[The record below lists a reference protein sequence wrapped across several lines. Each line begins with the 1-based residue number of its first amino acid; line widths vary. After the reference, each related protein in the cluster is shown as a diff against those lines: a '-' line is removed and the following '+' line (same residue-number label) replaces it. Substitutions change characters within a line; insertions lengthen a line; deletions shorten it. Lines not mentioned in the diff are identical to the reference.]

1 MRDRRLA
8 DIQDMLDQARQHI
21 AAEEFDRAESLCADV
36 LVTDPVSVPAHQL
49 MARVWLG
56 RNEPDKVRDR
66 IAYRD
71 ELPCDEHYVEWGLIA
86 EEVEALEIA
95 VQIYEELL
103 KRAPENGVVLYRL
116 GLICL
121 ERGERDRAVGL
132 LQRALR
138 VSPDHAAA
146 AFELAQC
153 YAEDELWGLAA
164 DAYERGLV
172 CDPDNEEAQTA
183 LQVVM
188 ARMRELAQLPS
199 SEMPSG
205 EGAARRMR
213 VLFSGREGVH
223 ARQWIDEDGRVG
235 YSPVQ
240 EPLADHLL
248 ALHLQGTATLGVYPV
263 RADQTVLFGAID
275 IDIRKSALKA
285 GEAGQSISA
294 RLQELVLA
302 DARRLARQ
310 FDELHLPVYVEDSG
324 YKGVHLWLFFAEPVP
339 AAVVKRF
346 FEAVVQRVGPPGPEL
361 QWEVFPKQEQVA
373 EDQLGNLIKLPLG
386 IHLKT
391 GRRCLF
397 TDLDGQEYSDQEGFL
412 QRIQQVERGAFEQAV
427 SRLVASPAQGG
438 TAGSAETIREAFPEY
453 EALFK
458 GCPVLVALME
468 KAVVTHH
475 LTHDERLVLKC
486 ILGHLDEGGGRLIH
500 SIIGHCLDYSEA
512 ITQQQIDRTP
522 PSPISCPKI
531 RQRLPEVT
539 STVNCAC
546 VFDLPEGG
554 YPSPLLH
561 LDSTFTSGRSQSVD
575 RHGSLVDKYVNLR
588 RDYQRLTRE
597 LAQLEDDL
605 HYAITSADRD
615 ELRAG
620 GWILRRDGEGRFQ
633 VEVDLG

>member
-1 MRDRRLA
+1 MDL
-8 DIQDMLDQARQHI
+8 QEVLHQARQHI
-21 AAEEFDRAESLCADV
+21 EAREFDRAESLCADV
-36 LVTDPVSVPAHQL
+36 LVADPVCVPAHQL

-56 RNEPDKVRDR
+56 RNQPDKVRDR
-66 IAYRD
+66 IEYRD
-71 ELPCDEHYVEWGLIA
+71 QLPHDEYYVEWGLIA
-86 EEVEALEIA
+86 EEL
-95 VQIYEELL
+95 EELEMAGQL
-103 KRAPENGVVLYRL
+103 YEDLIQREPHNAVALYRL
-116 GLICL
+116 GLLCI

-132 LQRALR
+132 WQRALR
-138 VSPDHAAA
+138 ASPAHTAA

-164 DAYERGLV
+164 DAYQRGLES
-172 CDPDNEEAQTA
+172 DPTNEEARTA
-183 LQVVM
+183 LQVVE
-188 ARMRELAQLPS
+188 ARMRELAELPS
-199 SEMPSG
+199 SEMSAG
-205 EGAARRMR
+205 DGATRRMR
-213 VLFSGREGVH
+213 VLFAGRENVH

-235 YSPVQ
+235 YSPVH

-263 RADQTVLFGAID
+263 RADQTVLFGALD
-275 IDIRKSALKA
+275 IDVRKSALTTDGA
-285 GEAGQSISA
+285 NPSMTAQL
-294 RLQELVLA
+294 RELVQA

-310 FDELHLPVYVEDSG
+310 FDQLHLPVYVEESG

-339 AAVVKRF
+339 AAKVKRF
-346 FEAVVQRVGPPGPEL
+346 LEAVVGRVGPPSPEL

-397 TDLDGQEYSDQEGFL
+397 TDLEGQEYSDQEGFIEN
-412 QRIQQVERGAFEQAV
+412 IQQVERDNFEQAV
-427 SRLVASPAQGG
+427 SRLVAPPGEGG
-438 TAGSAETIREAFPEY
+438 AAEAPQDLKEAFPEY

-486 ILGHLDEGGGRLIH
+486 VLGHLGDGGRRLIH
-500 SIIGHCLDYSEA
+500 GIVGHCLDYSES
-512 ITQQQIDRTP
+512 ITQQQIERTP

-561 LDSTFTSGRSQSVD
+561 IDPAFTAGRSHKAD
-575 RHGSLVDKYVNLR
+575 RHGSLVDRYVNLR
-588 RDYQRLTRE
+588 RDYQRVGRE
-597 LAQLEDDL
+597 LGQLEDDL
-605 HYAITSADRD
+605 QYALNSVGQD

-620 GWILRRDGEGRFQ
+620 GWILRRDKEGRLQ

>member
-1 MRDRRLA
+1 MDLQEA
-8 DIQDMLDQARQHI
+8 LHQARQHI
-21 AAEEFDRAESLCADV
+21 EAREFDRAESLCADV
-36 LVTDPVSVPAHQL
+36 LVADPVCVPAHQL

-56 RNEPDKVRDR
+56 RNKPDKVRDR
-66 IAYRD
+66 IGHHD
-71 ELPCDEHYVEWGLIA
+71 QLPHDEHYVEWGLIA
-86 EEVEALEIA
+86 EELEELETAGQLYEALLQREPHNA
-95 VQIYEELL
+95 V
-103 KRAPENGVVLYRL
+103 ALYRL
-116 GLICL
+116 GLLCL

-132 LQRALR
+132 WQRALR
-138 VSPDHAAA
+138 ASPEHAPA

-164 DAYERGLV
+164 DAYERCLER
-172 CDPDNEEAQTA
+172 DPANEEARTA
-183 LQVVM
+183 LQVVE
-188 ARMRELAQLPS
+188 ARMRELAELPS
-199 SEMPSG
+199 SEMSAG
-205 EGAARRMR
+205 DGAARQMR
-213 VLFSGREGVH
+213 ALFAGRENVH

-235 YSPVQ
+235 YSPVH
-240 EPLADHLL
+240 EPLTDHLL

-263 RADQTVLFGAID
+263 RADQTVLFGALD
-275 IDIRKSALKA
+275 IDVRKSALTTDGA
-285 GEAGQSISA
+285 NPSMTTQLREMVQ
-294 RLQELVLA
+294 A

-310 FDELHLPVYVEDSG
+310 FDQLHLPVYVEESG
-324 YKGVHLWLFFAEPVP
+324 YKGVHLWIFFAEPVP
-339 AAVVKRF
+339 AASVKRF
-346 FEAVVQRVGPPGPEL
+346 LEAVVGRVGPPSPEL
-361 QWEVFPKQEQVA
+361 QWEVFPKQDQVA

-397 TDLDGQEYSDQEGFL
+397 TDLEGQEYSDQEGFL
-412 QRIQQVERGAFEQAV
+412 ERIQRVERKNFEQAV
-427 SRLVASPAQGG
+427 SRLVASPGEGG
-438 TAGSAETIREAFPEY
+438 ATESPQALKEAFPEY

-486 ILGHLDEGGGRLIH
+486 VLAHLGDSGHRLIH
-500 SIIGHCLDYSEA
+500 SIVGHCLDYSES
-512 ITQQQIDRTP
+512 ITQQQIERTP

-561 LDSTFTSGRSQSVD
+561 IDPAFTAGRSHNAD
-575 RHGSLVDKYVNLR
+575 RHGSLVDRYVNLR
-588 RDYQRLTRE
+588 RDYQRVGRE

-605 HYAITSADRD
+605 NYALNSVGQD

-620 GWILRRDGEGRFQ
+620 GWILRRDKEGHLQ

>member
-1 MRDRRLA
+1 MDLQEALR
-8 DIQDMLDQARQHI
+8 QARQHI
-21 AAEEFDRAESLCADV
+21 EAREFDRAESLCADV
-36 LVTDPVSVPAHQL
+36 LVADPVCVPAHQL

-56 RNEPDKVRDR
+56 RNQPDKVRDR
-66 IAYRD
+66 IEYRD
-71 ELPCDEHYVEWGLIA
+71 QLPHDEHYVEWGLIA
-86 EEVEALEIA
+86 EELEDLQMA
-95 VQIYEELL
+95 GQLYEDLIQRE
-103 KRAPENGVVLYRL
+103 PHNGLALYRL
-116 GLICL
+116 GLLCL
-121 ERGERDRAVGL
+121 DRGDRDRAVGL
-132 LQRALR
+132 LQRTLR
-138 VSPDHAAA
+138 TSPEHAAA

-164 DAYERGLV
+164 DAYERGLER
-172 CDPDNEEAQTA
+172 DPANEEARTA
-183 LQVVM
+183 LQVVE

-199 SEMPSG
+199 SEVPAG
-205 EGAARRMR
+205 DGPTRRMR
-213 VLFSGREGVH
+213 VLFAGRENVH

-235 YSPVQ
+235 YSPVH

-263 RADQTVLFGAID
+263 RADQTVLFGALD
-275 IDIRKSALKA
+275 IDVRKSALA
-285 GEAGQSISA
+285 TDAANPSMTAQL
-294 RLQELVLA
+294 RELVQA

-310 FDELHLPVYVEDSG
+310 FEQLHLPVYVEESG

-339 AAVVKRF
+339 AAKVKRF
-346 FEAVVQRVGPPGPEL
+346 LEAVVGRVGPPSPEL

-397 TDLDGQEYSDQEGFL
+397 TDLEGQEYSDQEGFL
-412 QRIQQVERGAFEQAV
+412 ENIQQVERNNFEQAV
-427 SRLVASPAQGG
+427 SRLVVAPGEGG
-438 TAGSAETIREAFPEY
+438 AAEAPQDLKEAFPEY

-486 ILGHLDEGGGRLIH
+486 VLGHLGDGGQRLIH
-500 SIIGHCLDYSEA
+500 GIVGHCLDYSES
-512 ITQQQIDRTP
+512 ITQQQIERTP

-554 YPSPLLH
+554 YPSPLLYI
-561 LDSTFTSGRSQSVD
+561 DPAFTAGRSHNAD
-575 RHGSLVDKYVNLR
+575 RHGSLVDRYVNLR
-588 RDYQRLTRE
+588 RDYQRMGRE

-605 HYAITSADRD
+605 RYALNSAGQD

-620 GWILRRDGEGRFQ
+620 GWILRRDGEGRLQ

>member
-1 MRDRRLA
+1 MDLQEALR
-8 DIQDMLDQARQHI
+8 QARQHI
-21 AAEEFDRAESLCADV
+21 EAREFDRAESLCADV
-36 LVTDPVSVPAHQL
+36 LVADPVCVPAHQL

-56 RNEPDKVRDR
+56 RNQPDKAHDR
-66 IAYRD
+66 IEYRD
-71 ELPCDEHYVEWGLIA
+71 QLPHDEHYVEWGLIA
-86 EEVEALEIA
+86 EELEDLQMA
-95 VQIYEELL
+95 GQLYEDLIQRE
-103 KRAPENGVVLYRL
+103 PHNGLALYRL
-116 GLICL
+116 GLLCL
-121 ERGERDRAVGL
+121 DRGERDRAVGL
-132 LQRALR
+132 LQRTLR
-138 VSPDHAAA
+138 TNPEHAAA

-164 DAYERGLV
+164 DAYERGLER
-172 CDPDNEEAQTA
+172 DPANEEARTA
-183 LQVVM
+183 LQVVE

-199 SEMPSG
+199 SEVPAG
-205 EGAARRMR
+205 NGPTRRMR
-213 VLFSGREGVH
+213 VLFAGRENVH

-235 YSPVQ
+235 YSPVH

-263 RADQTVLFGAID
+263 RADQTVLFGALD
-275 IDIRKSALKA
+275 IDVRKSALA
-285 GEAGQSISA
+285 TDAANPSMTAQL
-294 RLQELVLA
+294 RELVQA

-310 FDELHLPVYVEDSG
+310 FEQLHLPVYVEESG

-339 AAVVKRF
+339 AAKVKRF
-346 FEAVVQRVGPPGPEL
+346 LEAVVGRVGPPSPEL

-397 TDLDGQEYSDQEGFL
+397 TDLEGQEYSDQEGFL
-412 QRIQQVERGAFEQAV
+412 ENIQQVERNNFEQAV
-427 SRLVASPAQGG
+427 SRLVVAPGEGG
-438 TAGSAETIREAFPEY
+438 AAEAPQDLKEAFPEY

-486 ILGHLDEGGGRLIH
+486 VLGHLGDGGRRLIH
-500 SIIGHCLDYSEA
+500 GIVGHCLDYSES
-512 ITQQQIDRTP
+512 ITQQQIERTP

-561 LDSTFTSGRSQSVD
+561 IDPAFTAGRSHNAD
-575 RHGSLVDKYVNLR
+575 RHGSLVDRYVNLR
-588 RDYQRLTRE
+588 RDYQRMGRE

-605 HYAITSADRD
+605 RYALNSAGQD

-620 GWILRRDGEGRFQ
+620 GWILRRDGEGRLQ

>member
-1 MRDRRLA
+1 MTV
-8 DIQDMLDQARQHI
+8 QDKLRQARQHI
-21 AAEEFDRAESLCADV
+21 EAGEFDQAESLCADV
-36 LVTDPVSVPAHQL
+36 MVTDPVSVPAHQM

-56 RNEPDKVRDR
+56 RGELDKVRDR
-66 IAYRD
+66 LAYRD
-71 ELPCDEHYVEWGLIA
+71 ALPRDEHYVEWGLIA
-86 EEVEALEIA
+86 EDAEELETA
-95 VQIYEELL
+95 VQIYEDLIQ
-103 KRAPENGVVLYRL
+103 RAPENGVVLYRL
-116 GLICL
+116 GLLCL

-132 LQRALR
+132 LQRTLR
-138 VSPDHAAA
+138 VSPDQAAA

-164 DAYERGLV
+164 DAYERGLA
-172 CDPDNEEAQTA
+172 CDPDNEEARTA
-183 LQVVM
+183 LQVVL
-188 ARMRELAQLPS
+188 ARMRELAQMPG
-199 SEMPSG
+199 SEVPSG
-205 EGAARRMR
+205 EGAAKRMR
-213 VLFSGREGVH
+213 VLFAGREGVH
-223 ARQWIDEDGRVG
+223 ARQWIDEEGRVG
-235 YSPVQ
+235 YSPVH

-248 ALHLQGTATLGVYPV
+248 ALHLQGSATLGVYPV
-263 RADQTVLFGAID
+263 RADQTVLFGVVD
-275 IDIRKSALKA
+275 IDIRKSALSM
-285 GEAGQSISA
+285 GEAGQPVAA

-310 FDELHLPVYVEDSG
+310 FDELHLPVYAEDSG
-324 YKGVHLWLFFAEPVP
+324 YKGIHLWLFFAEPVP

-346 FEAVVQRVGPPGPEL
+346 FEAVVQRVGPPSPEL

-397 TDLDGQEYSDQEGFL
+397 TDLEGQEYSDQEGFL
-412 QRIQQVERGAFEQAV
+412 QRIQQVEREAFEQAV
-427 SRLVASPAQGG
+427 SRLVAPPEQGG
-438 TAGSAETIREAFPEY
+438 AAGSAETLREAFPEY

-475 LTHDERLVLKC
+475 LAHDERLVLKC
-486 ILGHLDEGGGRLIH
+486 ILGHLGEGGHKLIH
-500 SIIGHCLDYSEA
+500 SIIGHCLDYSET

-522 PSPISCPKI
+522 PYPISCPKI

-561 LDSTFTSGRSQSVD
+561 LDSTFTRGRSQSAD
-575 RHGSLVDKYVNLR
+575 RHGQLVDKYVNLR
-588 RDYQRLTRE
+588 RDYQQVGRE

-605 HYAITSADRD
+605 NYALNAADRD

-620 GWILRRDGEGRFQ
+620 GWILRRDDEGRFQ
-633 VEVDLG
+633 VAVDLA

>member
-1 MRDRRLA
+1 MDLQEA
-8 DIQDMLDQARQHI
+8 LHQARQHI
-21 AAEEFDRAESLCADV
+21 EAREFDRAESLCADV
-36 LVTDPVSVPAHQL
+36 LVADSVCVPAHQL

-56 RNEPDKVRDR
+56 RNQPDKVRDR
-66 IAYRD
+66 LGYRD
-71 ELPCDEHYVEWGLIA
+71 QLPHDEHYVEWGLIA
-86 EEVEALEIA
+86 EEL
-95 VQIYEELL
+95 EELQMAGQL
-103 KRAPENGVVLYRL
+103 YEDLIQREPHNGLALYRL
-116 GLICL
+116 GLLCL
-121 ERGERDRAVGL
+121 DRGERDRAVGL
-132 LQRALR
+132 LQRTLR
-138 VSPDHAAA
+138 TSPEHAAA

-164 DAYERGLV
+164 DAYERGLER
-172 CDPDNEEAQTA
+172 DPANEEARTA
-183 LQVVM
+183 LQVVE

-199 SEMPSG
+199 SEVPAG
-205 EGAARRMR
+205 DGPTRRMR
-213 VLFSGREGVH
+213 VLFAGRENVH

-235 YSPVQ
+235 YSPVH

-263 RADQTVLFGAID
+263 RADQTVLFGALD
-275 IDIRKSALKA
+275 IDVRKSALA
-285 GEAGQSISA
+285 TDAANPSMTSQL
-294 RLQELVLA
+294 RELVQA

-310 FDELHLPVYVEDSG
+310 FEQLHLPVYVEESG

-339 AAVVKRF
+339 AAKVKRF
-346 FEAVVQRVGPPGPEL
+346 LEAVVGRVGPPSPEL

-397 TDLDGQEYSDQEGFL
+397 TDLEGQEYSDQEGFL
-412 QRIQQVERGAFEQAV
+412 ENIQQVERNNFEQAV
-427 SRLVASPAQGG
+427 SRLVVAPGEGG
-438 TAGSAETIREAFPEY
+438 AAEAPQDLKEAFPEY

-486 ILGHLDEGGGRLIH
+486 VLGHLGDGGRRLIH
-500 SIIGHCLDYSEA
+500 GIVGHCLDYSES
-512 ITQQQIDRTP
+512 ITQQQIERTP

-561 LDSTFTSGRSQSVD
+561 IDPAFTAGRSHNAD
-575 RHGSLVDKYVNLR
+575 RHGSLVDRYVNLR
-588 RDYQRLTRE
+588 RDYQRMGRE

-605 HYAITSADRD
+605 RYALNSAGQD

-620 GWILRRDGEGRFQ
+620 GWILRRDGEGRLQ

>member
-1 MRDRRLA
+1 M
-8 DIQDMLDQARQHI
+8 
-21 AAEEFDRAESLCADV
+21 
-36 LVTDPVSVPAHQL
+36 
-49 MARVWLG
+49 
-56 RNEPDKVRDR
+56 
-66 IAYRD
+66 
-71 ELPCDEHYVEWGLIA
+71 
-86 EEVEALEIA
+86 
-95 VQIYEELL
+95 
-103 KRAPENGVVLYRL
+103 
-116 GLICL
+116 
-121 ERGERDRAVGL
+121 
-132 LQRALR
+132 
-138 VSPDHAAA
+138 
-146 AFELAQC
+146 
-153 YAEDELWGLAA
+153 
-164 DAYERGLV
+164 
-172 CDPDNEEAQTA
+172 
-183 LQVVM
+183 
-188 ARMRELAQLPS
+188 
-199 SEMPSG
+199 
-205 EGAARRMR
+205 
-213 VLFSGREGVH
+213 
-223 ARQWIDEDGRVG
+223 
-235 YSPVQ
+235 
-240 EPLADHLL
+240 
-248 ALHLQGTATLGVYPV
+248 
-263 RADQTVLFGAID
+263 
-275 IDIRKSALKA
+275 
-285 GEAGQSISA
+285 
-294 RLQELVLA
+294 
-302 DARRLARQ
+302 
-310 FDELHLPVYVEDSG
+310 
-324 YKGVHLWLFFAEPVP
+324 HLWLFFAEPVP

-427 SRLVASPAQGG
+427 SRLVAPPAQGG
-438 TAGSAETIREAFPEY
+438 TAGSVQTLQADFPEY

-500 SIIGHCLDYSEA
+500 SIIGHCLDYSET

-561 LDSTFTSGRSQSVD
+561 LDSVFTRGRSQSVD
-575 RHGSLVDKYVNLR
+575 RHGPLVDKYVNLR
-588 RDYQRLTRE
+588 RDYQRLKRE

>member
-1 MRDRRLA
+1 MA
-8 DIQDMLDQARQHI
+8 DKQDMLQQARQHI
-21 AAEEFDRAESLCADV
+21 EAEEFDQAESLCADV

-71 ELPCDEHYVEWGLIA
+71 QLPCDEHYVEWGLIA
-86 EEVEALEIA
+86 EEVEDLETA
-95 VQIYEELL
+95 VQIYEDLL
-103 KRAPENGVVLYRL
+103 KRVPENGVVLYRL

-153 YAEDELWGLAA
+153 YVEDELWGLAA
-164 DAYERGLV
+164 DAYERGLA
-172 CDPDNEEAQTA
+172 CDPDNEEARTA

-199 SEMPSG
+199 SEVPSG
-205 EGAARRMR
+205 EDAARRMR

-235 YSPVQ
+235 YSPVH

-248 ALHLQGTATLGVYPV
+248 ALHLQGTATLGVYPM

-285 GEAGQSISA
+285 GEAGQPVSA

-310 FDELHLPVYVEDSG
+310 FDELNLPVYVEDSG

-346 FEAVVQRVGPPGPEL
+346 LEAVVQRVGPPGPEL

-412 QRIQQVERGAFEQAV
+412 QRV
-427 SRLVASPAQGG
+427 
-438 TAGSAETIREAFPEY
+438 
-453 EALFK
+453 
-458 GCPVLVALME
+458 
-468 KAVVTHH
+468 
-475 LTHDERLVLKC
+475 
-486 ILGHLDEGGGRLIH
+486 
-500 SIIGHCLDYSEA
+500 
-512 ITQQQIDRTP
+512 QQIDRTP
-522 PSPISCPKI
+522 PSPISCPRI

-561 LDSTFTSGRSQSVD
+561 LDSTFTRGRSQSAD
-575 RHGSLVDKYVNLR
+575 RHGPLVDKYVNLQ
-588 RDYQRLTRE
+588 RDYQRLKRE

-605 HYAITSADRD
+605 HYAITSGDQD

>member
-1 MRDRRLA
+1 MDLQEALR
-8 DIQDMLDQARQHI
+8 QARQHI
-21 AAEEFDRAESLCADV
+21 EAREFDRAESLCADV
-36 LVTDPVSVPAHQL
+36 LVADPVCVPAHQL

-56 RNEPDKVRDR
+56 RNQPDKVRDR
-66 IAYRD
+66 IEYRD
-71 ELPCDEHYVEWGLIA
+71 QLPHDEHYVEWGLIA
-86 EEVEALEIA
+86 EELEDLQMA
-95 VQIYEELL
+95 GQLYEDLIQRE
-103 KRAPENGVVLYRL
+103 PHNGLALYRL
-116 GLICL
+116 GLLCL
-121 ERGERDRAVGL
+121 DRGERDRAVGL
-132 LQRALR
+132 LQRTLR
-138 VSPDHAAA
+138 TSPEHAAA

-164 DAYERGLV
+164 DAYERGLER
-172 CDPDNEEAQTA
+172 DPANEEARTA
-183 LQVVM
+183 LQVVE

-199 SEMPSG
+199 SEVPAG
-205 EGAARRMR
+205 DGPTRRMR
-213 VLFSGREGVH
+213 VLFAGRENVH

-235 YSPVQ
+235 YSPVH

-263 RADQTVLFGAID
+263 RADQTVLFGALD
-275 IDIRKSALKA
+275 IDVRKSALA
-285 GEAGQSISA
+285 TDAANPSMTAQL
-294 RLQELVLA
+294 RELVQA

-310 FDELHLPVYVEDSG
+310 FEQLHLPVYVEESG

-339 AAVVKRF
+339 AAKVKRF
-346 FEAVVQRVGPPGPEL
+346 LEAVVGRVGPPSPEL

-397 TDLDGQEYSDQEGFL
+397 TDLEGQEYSDQEGFL
-412 QRIQQVERGAFEQAV
+412 ENIQQVERNNFEQAV
-427 SRLVASPAQGG
+427 SRLVVAPGEGG
-438 TAGSAETIREAFPEY
+438 AAEAPQDLKEAFPEY

-486 ILGHLDEGGGRLIH
+486 VLGHLGDGGRRLIH
-500 SIIGHCLDYSEA
+500 GIVGHCLDYSES
-512 ITQQQIDRTP
+512 ITQQQIERTP

-561 LDSTFTSGRSQSVD
+561 IDPAFTAGRSHNAD
-575 RHGSLVDKYVNLR
+575 RHGSLVDRYVNLR
-588 RDYQRLTRE
+588 RDYQRMGRE

-605 HYAITSADRD
+605 RYALNSAGQD

-620 GWILRRDGEGRFQ
+620 GWILRRDGEGRLQ

>member
-1 MRDRRLA
+1 MTVQDRLR
-8 DIQDMLDQARQHI
+8 QARQHI
-21 AAEEFDRAESLCADV
+21 EAEEFDQAESLCADV

-56 RNEPDKVRDR
+56 RSEPEKVRDR
-66 IAYRD
+66 LAHRD
-71 ELPCDEHYVEWGLIA
+71 ALPRGEHDVEWGLIA
-86 EEVEALEIA
+86 EEAEALEIA
-95 VQIYEELL
+95 VQIYEDLIQ
-103 KRAPENGVVLYRL
+103 RAPENGVVLYRL
-116 GLICL
+116 GLLCL

-132 LQRALR
+132 LQRVLR
-138 VSPDHAAA
+138 VRPEHAEA

-164 DAYERGLV
+164 DAYERGLAS
-172 CDPDNEEAQTA
+172 DPENEEARTA
-183 LQVVM
+183 LQVVL
-188 ARMRELAQLPS
+188 ARMRELAQMPC
-199 SEMPSG
+199 SEVPSG
-205 EGAARRMR
+205 EDAARRMR
-213 VLFSGREGVH
+213 ILFSGREGVH
-223 ARQWIDEDGRVG
+223 ARQWIDEEGRVG
-235 YSPVQ
+235 YSPVH

-248 ALHLQGTATLGVYPV
+248 ALHLQGAATLGVYPV
-263 RADQTVLFGAID
+263 RADQTVLFGVVD
-275 IDIRKSALKA
+275 IDIRKSALST
-285 GEAGQSISA
+285 GEAGQPVAA

-302 DARRLARQ
+302 DARRLSRQ

-397 TDLDGQEYSDQEGFL
+397 TDMEGQEYSDQEGFL
-412 QRIQQVERGAFEQAV
+412 QRIQQVEREAFEGAV
-427 SRLVASPAQGG
+427 SRLVAPPGEGG
-438 TAGSAETIREAFPEY
+438 AAGSAQTLQAAFPEY

-486 ILGHLDEGGGRLIH
+486 ILGHLGEGGQKLIH
-500 SIIGHCLDYSEA
+500 SIIGHCLDYSET
-512 ITQQQIDRTP
+512 ITQQQIERTP
-522 PSPISCPKI
+522 PYPISCPKI

-546 VFDLPEGG
+546 VFELPDGG

-561 LDSTFTSGRSQSVD
+561 LDSTFTKGRSQSAD
-575 RHGSLVDKYVNLR
+575 RHGALVDKYVDLR
-588 RDYQRLTRE
+588 RDYQRIGRE

-605 HYAITSADRD
+605 NYALNAADRD

-620 GWILRRDGEGRFQ
+620 GWVLRRDGEGRFQ
-633 VEVDLG
+633 VAVDLA